1 MNRSST
7 VTGRAMKFTAAQPN
21 GISNYGVNYGVTELM
36 KIKPLPQGRPI
47 ATNASTGISELLG
60 YLD

>member
-1 MNRSST
+1 MRRNST
-7 VTGRAMKFTAAQPN
+7 VKGTTKVIAAQPN
-21 GISNYGVNYGVTELM
+21 DTSDYSVAELI

-47 ATNASTGISELLG
+47 ATNASTGIAELLG